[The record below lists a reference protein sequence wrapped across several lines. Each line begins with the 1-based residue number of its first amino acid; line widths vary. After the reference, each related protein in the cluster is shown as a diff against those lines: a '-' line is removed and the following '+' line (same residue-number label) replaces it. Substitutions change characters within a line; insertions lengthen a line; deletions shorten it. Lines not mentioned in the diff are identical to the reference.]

1 MSIISP
7 KRRRV
12 AVYTIGCRLN
22 QAESALL
29 SDRFTHLGFVSVPM
43 GEPTD
48 ILVVN
53 TCSVTQEA
61 ESDCRRVVRK
71 VLRHSP
77 HATVA
82 VTGCYAQTGVEGL
95 RGFQG
100 IDLIVGTQ
108 YKMRLPEYL
117 EALPVSTKLSQP
129 EVIHSK
135 KVDHEN
141 FVIEGIGQY
150 STTRANLKIQDGC
163 QFMCA
168 FCIIPFARGRERSR
182 KSDDAIQ
189 EACALAERGHRE
201 IVLTGVNIGQYR
213 HDGMELVD
221 LIQRLEA
228 IKGIDR
234 IRISSIEPT
243 TIPDALLDYMAT
255 SEKLCRYLHIPIQ
268 SGDEAILKAM
278 NRRYSVREFIE
289 FIEKAVE
296 LVPDLCV
303 GTDVMVGF
311 PGEGE
316 GQFANTQAVVKDLP
330 LAYLHVFSFSDRPG
344 TAAVRMHNHVPGQT
358 IKARSRKLAE
368 LSRLK
373 SMAFYQRF
381 AGHHVH
387 VLFESR
393 NQQGVWTGLTDN
405 YVRVG
410 VRSSEE
416 LGNTFKPVV
425 ITGISDGLAVG
436 HLMKQHDSERKDN
449 ELPLVMIAA
458 QQGKD
463 ESTR

>member
-1 MSIISP
+1 MLRISP
-7 KRRRV
+7 QSRRV
-12 AVYTIGCRLN
+12 TVYTIGCRLN

-29 SDRFTHLGFVSVPM
+29 SDRFAHLGFVPVPL

-48 ILVVN
+48 VLVVN
-53 TCSVTQEA
+53 SCSVTEKA
-61 ESDCRRVVRK
+61 ESDCRKVVRQ
-71 VLRHSP
+71 VLRKSP

-82 VTGCYAQTGVEGL
+82 VTGCYAQTGAEVL
-95 RGFQG
+95 RAFQG

-117 EALPVSTKLSQP
+117 ETLPVSAKLSQP
-129 EVIHSK
+129 EVIHTK
-135 KVDHEN
+135 KIDHEN
-141 FVIEGIGQY
+141 FVIDGIGHY

-189 EACALAERGHRE
+189 EARALAERGHRE
-201 IVLTGVNIGQYR
+201 LVLTGVNIGQYR

-221 LIQRLEA
+221 LIQRLEGV
-228 IKGIDR
+228 KGIDR

-243 TIPDALLDYMAT
+243 TIPEALLEYMAT

-268 SGDEAILKAM
+268 SGDEAVLKAM
-278 NRRYSVREFIE
+278 NRRYSVRDFMEFIY
-289 FIEKAVE
+289 KAVE
-296 LVPDLCV
+296 IVPDLCV

-316 GQFANTQAVVKDLP
+316 EQFANTQAVVKDLP

-344 TAAVRMHNHVPGQT
+344 TAAVRMNNHVPVQT
-358 IKARSRKLAE
+358 IKVRSRKLAE

-373 SMAFYQRF
+373 RLAFYQRYV
-381 AGHHVH
+381 GQGVH
-387 VLFESR
+387 VLFESK
-393 NQQGVWTGLTDN
+393 NTHGVWTGLTDN

-410 VRSSEE
+410 LRSSEE
-416 LGNTFKPVV
+416 LSNTVKPVV
-425 ITGISDGLAVG
+425 ITGITDGLAVG
-436 HLMKQHDSERKDN
+436 HLMDQQDTEREDKQ
-449 ELPLVMIAA
+449 LPLVIMAS
-458 QQGKD
+458 QPMEG
-463 ESTR
+463 